1 MSAYKVKGSFFA
13 SVITA
18 ATVKWARQ
26 FTDETQQ
33 SQWHLTRFSGTF
45 TIAV

>member
-1 MSAYKVKGSFFA
+1 MSAYKVA

-18 ATVKWARQ
+18 ATVKWE
-26 FTDETQQ
+26 FTDEKQQ

-45 TIAV
+45 TMAV